1 MMERR
6 LEDLVKK
13 HLGFTG
19 IELYV
24 DSVGFC
30 SAYREELEDLPEA
43 EADPQRRLK
52 VLVKKHFEFIYGI
65 ELYADGF
72 GFCSA
77 YHDEEEE
84 LADLPE
90 ADKEA
95 DPMRKA
101 MICRVI
107 DGKECAGQVEDIQV
121 GKISQERLYLIKYS
135 DGDIEHFTADQV
147 WEHLFTGGMPKI
159 EEDDEEGT
167 EGCGFGRSPL

>member
-1 MMERR
+1 MPPGQDHETRQCQHCPLR
-6 LEDLVKK
+6 LRPGLLAS
-13 HLGFTG
+13 H
-19 IELYV
+19 V
-24 DSVGFC
+24 DSLHPHSDFQCKKC
-30 SAYREELEDLPEA
+30 SAKFASGENLLEHAFLHTRRRISSYEELE
-43 EADPQRRLK
+43 
-52 VLVKKHFEFIYGI
+52 
-65 ELYADGF
+65 
-72 GFCSA
+72 
-77 YHDEEEE
+77 
-84 LADLPE
+84 DLPE